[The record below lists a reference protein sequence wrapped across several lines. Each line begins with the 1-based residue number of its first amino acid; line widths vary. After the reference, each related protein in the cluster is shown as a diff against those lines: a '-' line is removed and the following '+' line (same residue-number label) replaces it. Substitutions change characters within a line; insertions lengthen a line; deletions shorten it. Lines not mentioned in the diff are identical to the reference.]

1 MRNHTESNLQ
11 QACVRWWKMQYPQ
24 YSKLLIAIPNHAV
37 LSGDASQRARQWKRL
52 EAEGAVTG
60 AADLVL
66 LRQRTIAIFDR
77 LTDDTIMGETI
88 HYFACF
94 FELKTSKGKQ
104 SPQQAEFQ
112 KQVGA
117 QGYEYVIIKDIESF
131 IKKVGEYI

>member
-60 AADLVL
+60 AADMVL
-66 LRQRTIAIFDR
+66 FMPKRNHLKMVEAMM
-77 LTDDTIMGETI
+77 LG
-88 HYFACF
+88 CF
-94 FELKTSKGKQ
+94 FELKTHKGKQ
-104 SPQQAEFQ
+104 SPQQKEFQ
-112 KQVGA
+112 KQVEA

-131 IKKVGEYI
+131 IKKVKEYI

>member
-1 MRNHTESNLQ
+1 MRKHIESSLQ
-11 QACVRWWKMQYPQ
+11 QACARWWKMQYPQ

-66 LRQRTIAIFDR
+66 FKPIVRPLPVAAERSIILAATT
-77 LTDDTIMGETI
+77 LS
-88 HYFACF
+88 HACF
-94 FELKTSKGKQ
+94 FELKTSTGKQ
-104 SPQQAEFQ
+104 SPQQKEFQ
-112 KQVGA
+112 KQVEA

-131 IKKVGEYI
+131 IKKVKEYI

>member
-1 MRNHTESNLQ
+1 MIKHKESALQ
-11 QACVRWWKMQYPQ
+11 QAVVRWFRLQYPQ

-60 AADLVL
+60 ASDLVL
-66 LRQRTIAIFDR
+66 FMPKRNHLKMVEA
-77 LTDDTIMGETI
+77 MM
-88 HYFACF
+88 FACF
-94 FELKTSKGKQ
+94 FELKTSTGKQ

-112 KQVGA
+112 KQVEA

-131 IKKVGEYI
+131 IRKVREYI